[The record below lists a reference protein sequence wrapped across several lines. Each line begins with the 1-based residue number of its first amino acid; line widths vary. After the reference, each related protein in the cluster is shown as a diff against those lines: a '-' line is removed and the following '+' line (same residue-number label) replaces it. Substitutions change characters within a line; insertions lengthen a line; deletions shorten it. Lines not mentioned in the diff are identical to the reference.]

1 MDQTTTSAGQG
12 GSFGAGVF
20 STWPPTLD
28 AGPGLAGRIGLLALS
43 NDIVIEGEVRHLL
56 AGLDVGLHVGRV
68 AMPRFGSVEALGA
81 LREHLG
87 AAVATLVPRNTLDVI
102 AFGCTAA
109 SAIIGEAEV
118 TRLIQ
123 AARGAAVACTNPIAA
138 AARCM
143 AAQGAR
149 RIAILSP
156 YPEQVCAITAGFLRQ
171 GGFEVCRVV
180 SFDTVGDETISRI
193 APRTIFEAAK
203 DLCTADVD
211 TVFISCTA
219 LRVVELIAPLEAAS
233 GHLVVTSNQA
243 MVADALRHLPRA
255 GTPQGFGRCR
265 VAGKSET
272 RQNLN
277 VLLRIN

>member
-1 MDQTTTSAGQG
+1 MDQAAASAGQG
-12 GSFGAGVF
+12 IPFGAGVF
-20 STWPPTLD
+20 STWQPTLD
-28 AGPGLAGRIGLLALS
+28 SGPDPAGRIGLLALA
-43 NDIVIEGEVRHLL
+43 NDIVIEGEVRRLL

-81 LREHLG
+81 LRDYLG

-109 SAIIGEAEV
+109 SAIIGEAGV
-118 TRLIQ
+118 IRSIQ

-143 AAQGAR
+143 QAQGTR

-156 YPEQVCAITAGFLRQ
+156 YPEAVCAITAASLRRC
-171 GGFEVCRVV
+171 GFEIGRVV
-180 SFDTVGDETISRI
+180 SFDTVGDERIARI
-193 APRTIFEAAK
+193 APRTILEAAT
-203 DLCTADVD
+203 DLGRADVD

-219 LRVVELIAPLEAAS
+219 LRVVELIAPLEAAT

-243 MVADALRHLPRA
+243 LVADALRHLPRA
-255 GTPQGFGRCR
+255 GKPQGFGRAALAR
-265 VAGKSET
+265 AA
-272 RQNLN
+272 
-277 VLLRIN
+277 